1 MKKIKVFIMLV
12 FSTLS
17 YSAGSIGDKGE
28 ENSSEIE
35 SVKVE
40 ELEKI
45 KIPTNN
51 SEIKKIPVKERGIDI
66 MNFYIPVKENNKFTT
81 FGEFDHR
88 FNKDI
93 YQWTLGE
100 GYININNAWD
110 FNYKIEREYHKEKKG
125 EKLSSYVWD
134 NEISFV
140 RLNRGFKIGNQPI
153 NYRSIIGVKHSET
166 DTKLSKR
173 NADYKFYIGQRLSA
187 FFSNVGGWNI
197 R

>member
-51 SEIKKIPVKERGIDI
+51 SEIKITSLQHLESLITVLIKI
-66 MNFYIPVKENNKFTT
+66 
-81 FGEFDHR
+81 
-88 FNKDI
+88 
-93 YQWTLGE
+93 
-100 GYININNAWD
+100 
-110 FNYKIEREYHKEKKG
+110 
-125 EKLSSYVWD
+125 S
-134 NEISFV
+134 IS
-140 RLNRGFKIGNQPI
+140 G
-153 NYRSIIGVKHSET
+153 H
-166 DTKLSKR
+166 
-173 NADYKFYIGQRLSA
+173 
-187 FFSNVGGWNI
+187 
-197 R
+197 